1 MKTQIGGSLT
11 LRQESTVSSEF
22 HTQMLRQLEAH
33 HDEKATDWTKV
44 DPTVM
49 VAEAIKQQAKWI
61 DDRNPKRLVHAANF
75 LTIAWAITES
85 RNRNA

>member
-11 LRQESTVSSEF
+11 LRQESSVSSEF
-22 HTQMLRQLEAH
+22 HQKMLDQLNAH

-44 DPTVM
+44 DPLSM
-49 VAEAIKQQAKWI
+49 VGEAIRQQAKWI
-61 DDRNPKRLVHAANF
+61 DDRDPKRLVHAANF

-85 RNRNA
+85 RHR